1 MAKGAKTQIV
11 LDADVVIHFAKG
23 GWLSQLPSIFPDY
36 EYVLLETVH
45 EELKSGVRSQ
55 VDNQIMLLKNIT
67 LLPFAPRGE
76 MLREYA
82 MLRSR
87 FNFGKGESA
96 CMAYCLFTHNVIG
109 SSNLRDIRAYCEKN
123 KITYLTTID
132 FLWHRSANILLLA
145 TFLSLAHH
153 LRNVRARQSKHATS
167 HRRVKH
173 LAVAASRK
181 VVHDT
186 FLTSFFFRES
196 LLSLFFHFLNF
207 ENLPVTL
214 SLNT

>member
-45 EELKSGVRSQ
+45 EELKSGIRSQ

-67 LLPFAPRGE
+67 LHPFAPRGE

-87 FNFGKGESA
+87 FGKGESA

-109 SSNLRDIRAYCEKN
+109 SSNLRDIRAYCEEK
-123 KITYLTTID
+123 KITYLTTMD
-132 FLWHRSANILLLA
+132 FLWHAWR
-145 TFLSLAHH
+145 
-153 LRNVRARQSKHATS
+153 
-167 HRRVKH
+167 KH
-173 LAVAASRK
+173 LLTIDEVK
-181 VVHDT
+181 T
-186 FLTSFFFRES
+186 FISEVKS
-196 LLSLFFHFLNF
+196 KGSI
-207 ENLPVTL
+207 LPEVDIEKYVCETVL
-214 SLNT
+214 

>member
-23 GWLSQLPSIFPDY
+23 GRLSQLPSIFPDY
-36 EYVLLETVH
+36 EYVLLETVYQ
-45 EELKSGVRSQ
+45 ELKSLRPQ
-55 VDNQIMLLKNIT
+55 VDKQMLLLKNIT

-109 SSNLRDIRAYCEKN
+109 SSNLRDIRAYCEEK
-123 KITYLTTID
+123 KITYLTTMD
-132 FLWHRSANILLLA
+132 FLWHAWR
-145 TFLSLAHH
+145 
-153 LRNVRARQSKHATS
+153 
-167 HRRVKH
+167 KH
-173 LAVAASRK
+173 LLTTAEVK
-181 VVHDT
+181 T
-186 FLTSFFFRES
+186 FISEVKS
-196 LLSLFFHFLNF
+196 KGSI
-207 ENLPVTL
+207 LPDVDIEKYVCETVL
-214 SLNT
+214 